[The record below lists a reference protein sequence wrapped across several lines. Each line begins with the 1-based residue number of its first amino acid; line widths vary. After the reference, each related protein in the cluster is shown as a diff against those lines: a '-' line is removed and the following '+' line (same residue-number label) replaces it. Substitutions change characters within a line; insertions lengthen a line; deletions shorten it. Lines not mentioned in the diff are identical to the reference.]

1 MSFVVS
7 FRKFLWNILGISKEH
22 IQWVADNHYLKE
34 DSNTIVG
41 YKTYDNNA
49 IVYRWSNA
57 PLTIGKYC
65 SISYGV
71 KFILDDGKHGYN
83 NVTSYPFHS
92 NEIMNAKGIRIG
104 NDVWI
109 GMDCIILPGIT
120 IGNGVTI
127 AAGSVVTKD
136 VPDYCVV
143 AGVPARIIREKCN
156 ENEKLA
162 MNSIAWW
169 DWDDAIIKE
178 RMDDFK
184 LSLSSFVMKYGK
196 A

>member
-1 MSFVVS
+1 MSIKES
-7 FRKFLWNILGISKEH
+7 IRKFLWNLLGISKEH

-34 DSNTIVG
+34 DSNSIVG

-49 IVYRWSNA
+49 IVYRWSDA
-57 PLTIGKYC
+57 PLTVGKYC

-83 NVTSYPFHS
+83 IVTSYPFHS
-92 NEIMNAKGIRIG
+92 NEIVNVKGIRIG

-120 IGNGVTI
+120 VGNGVTI

-136 VPDYCVV
+136 VPDYSVV
-143 AGVPARIIREKCN
+143 AGVPARIIREKCS
-156 ENEKLA
+156 EEEKLL
-162 MNSIAWW
+162 MNKIAWW
-169 DWDDAIIKE
+169 DWSDEMIGK
-178 RMDDFK
+178 RMMDFK
-184 LSLSSFVMKYGK
+184 LSISDFIQKYGK